1 MSSLNALLTAIVLA
15 LVVLTLFLLGANN
28 APSTYSPIG
37 FSLSPERLGS
47 AGDADVRINL
57 DFASSDAQ
65 PSDQESFEDLTNGF
79 VALGETFLKLSEAT
93 DEVCQQRVNDQQDAL
108 DKKIVA
114 VKKYIASGDT
124 LSSKLEIES
133 IRWQNVCGSSASDS
147 NRVFI
152 EKYDSIRRIL
162 TSELNR

>member
-15 LVVLTLFLLGANN
+15 LVVLTLFLVGARN
-28 APSTYSPIG
+28 APGTYSPIG
-37 FSLSPERLGS
+37 FSLSPERHGNT
-47 AGDADVRINL
+47 GDADVRINL
-57 DFASSDAQ
+57 DFASSDGQ
-65 PSDQESFEDLTNGF
+65 PSDTESFEDLTNGF

-93 DEVCQQRVNDQQDAL
+93 DEVCQKRVEEQQDAL
-108 DKKIVA
+108 DKKIA
-114 VKKYIASGDT
+114 AIKNHIANSDT

-133 IRWQNVCGSSASDS
+133 IRWQNVCGSSASDR

-162 TSELNR
+162 TSELKI